1 MKKASLLAIT
11 GLFPFVVF
19 SQPSD
24 LLNNFLNETKQ
35 ASGAF
40 EQQTFQKDGKPAE
53 ELQEGTFS
61 FSRPG
66 KFVWTYTSPYPQRMV
81 CDGSR
86 IYIWDEDLN
95 QVTVRS
101 AKGAIP
107 KSPASIL
114 FGTQSY
120 KKDWNAAQPKQEDGY
135 IWITLTPKAKD
146 ASVSSVSFGFKSE
159 KLEKLIFVG
168 SMGEKTNLTISDLK
182 TDVQLSLETFKFT
195 APKGADVIEVK

>member
-1 MKKASLLAIT
+1 MLLSNKPFKKTENLQKNYRKERSRFLGPENLF
-11 GLFPFVVF
+11 GLIP
-19 SQPSD
+19 
-24 LLNNFLNETKQ
+24 
-35 ASGAF
+35 
-40 EQQTFQKDGKPAE
+40 
-53 ELQEGTFS
+53 
-61 FSRPG
+61 
-66 KFVWTYTSPYPQRMV
+66 PYPQKMV

-120 KKDWNAAQPKQEDGY
+120 KKDWNATQPKQEDGY
-135 IWITLTPKAKD
+135 TWITLTPKAKD
-146 ASVSSVSFGFKSE
+146 ASVNSVSFGFKSE

-182 TDVQLSLETFKFT
+182 TDVQLSPETFKFT

>member
-1 MKKASLLAIT
+1 MRQNRLPVLLSNKPFKKTENLQKNYRKERSRFLGPENLF
-11 GLFPFVVF
+11 GLI
-19 SQPSD
+19 
-24 LLNNFLNETKQ
+24 
-35 ASGAF
+35 
-40 EQQTFQKDGKPAE
+40 PA
-53 ELQEGTFS
+53 
-61 FSRPG
+61 
-66 KFVWTYTSPYPQRMV
+66 
-81 CDGSR
+81 R

-120 KKDWNAAQPKQEDGY
+120 KKDWNATQPKQEDGY
-135 IWITLTPKAKD
+135 TWITLTPKAKD
-146 ASVSSVSFGFKSE
+146 ASVNSVSFGFKSE

-182 TDVQLSLETFKFT
+182 TDVQLSPETFKFT